1 MPRRPV
7 LDVLEYRKATRQKS
21 LVGTRLT
28 MTLRRFIFWL
38 HLSVGLTV
46 GFVVAFMAITGSI
59 MAFQSQITAWAE
71 RSARVAIPAPVNT
84 CISPATLLAHAMTD
98 QHRPPTSL
106 TLFADPH
113 RPAEVVFGRD
123 TLLVNPCSGDIIRR
137 DAGRLRTFFSDV
149 RDLHRWVAWG
159 GVRHENLRAIKD
171 AANLCFFFLLL
182 SGLYLWF
189 PRKVSW
195 QHFKPAML
203 FRPNLKGRARDWNLH
218 NIFGF
223 WMALPLL
230 CIVLTGTIMA
240 YPWATALL
248 YRAAGSP
255 PPPVKP
261 EAEPKQKKTLSPDE
275 YSLLDPAI
283 LRAMAQDPHW
293 NSLLMRMPAEKDT
306 AIAFTVDEGEGGI
319 PQQRSQLSIARKD
332 ARVIRWEPFSAN
344 PRGRQWRID
353 ARFLHTGE
361 IFGPIGQFVA
371 LLAALSLLLLVWT
384 GFSLAIRRWLAWK
397 TLRMSRAKQ
406 APQPQETYS

>member
-1 MPRRPV
+1 M
-7 LDVLEYRKATRQKS
+7 LEHRKANRQKS
-21 LVGTRLT
+21 LVGRSLT

-38 HLSVGLTV
+38 HLSVGLAV
-46 GFVVAFMAITGSI
+46 GLVVVFLATTGSI
-59 MAFQSQITAWAE
+59 LAFQSQITAWAE
-71 RSARVAIPAPVNT
+71 RNARVVIPAPVNT
-84 CISPATLLAHAMTD
+84 CISPAALLARAMTD

-106 TLFADPH
+106 TLFSDLH

-137 DAGRLRTFFSDV
+137 DAGRLRTFFLDV
-149 RDLHRWVAWG
+149 KDLHRWVAWG

-182 SGLYLWF
+182 SGIYLWF
-189 PRKVSW
+189 PRKSSW
-195 QHFKPAML
+195 KHLKPAML

-230 CIVLTGTIMA
+230 CMVLTGTIMA

-261 EAEPKQKKTLSPDE
+261 EAEPKQKKTLSAEE
-275 YSLLDPAI
+275 YSSLDPAI
-283 LRAMAQDPHW
+283 SGERMAQDPHW
-293 NSLLMRMPAEKDT
+293 NSLLMRMPAEMDT

-319 PQQRSQLSIARKD
+319 PQQHAQLSIAHKD
-332 ARVIRWEPFSAN
+332 ASVIRWEPFSAN

-361 IFGPIGQFVA
+361 IFGPLGQLIA

-384 GFSLAIRRWLAWK
+384 GFSLAIRRCLAWK
-397 TLRMSRAKQ
+397 TRKMSRAKQ
-406 APQPQETYS
+406 APQPQEEALLLR